1 MTIYKGL
8 SLVTSFYSHDIIHVL
23 FYWIIKQD
31 YKKKNLVTRD
41 WSQSILL
48 HIRDNKTESRDF
60 VILCALFSKGNHLDF
75 YFTFEFLK

>member
-31 YKKKNLVTRD
+31 YKKKKKIIITRD

-60 VILCALFSKGNHLDF
+60 VIFCVSFFPKA
-75 YFTFEFLK
+75 TI